1 MNFHDKLNPKIWKGD
16 KLRKEV
22 ELKLN
27 LIARAFID
35 FLEIPKGAVKD
46 IRITGSSANYNYTP
60 NSDLDLHIIVDYNQV
75 HKNCPL
81 VEGYLWAKKA
91 QFNKEHDIKI
101 YGIPVE
107 MYAENSRTPAVS
119 NGTYSLKFSKW
130 LKVPEKIKPLT
141 NDGAV
146 KAKYEELKDAIE
158 NCGNAE
164 ESKEILEKIYIM
176 RRNGLSKEGEFSTEN
191 LAFKKLR
198 NAGLIDKLKQER
210 KDSFDKELTLED
222 YNLIWSEVKFV
233 LEQFEGFE
241 TW

>member
-1 MNFHDKLNPKIWKGD
+1 MQFHNTLNKKIWKND
-16 KLRKEV
+16 RLRAEV
-22 ELKLN
+22 ALKLK
-27 LIARAFID
+27 LIARAFIE
-35 FLEIPKGAVKD
+35 FLEIPNNAVKD

-107 MYAENSRTPAVS
+107 MYAEDSRTPAVS
-119 NGTYSLKFSKW
+119 NGTYSLKFGKW
-130 LKVPEKIKPLT
+130 LKVPERIKPKV
-141 NDGAV
+141 NDTAV
-146 KAKYEELKDAIE
+146 KAKYEEMKEAIE
-158 NCGNAE
+158 NCGNPE
-164 ESKEILEKIYIM
+164 EAKEILEKLYTM

-198 NAGLIDKLKQER
+198 NEGLVDKLKQVR

-233 LEQFEGFE
+233 LENFKDF
-241 TW
+241 